1 MRGPVRRA
9 LARVHFL
16 LACLLG
22 ALSFVAVSVG
32 GLLYI
37 ALRPRGNASFQLSRS
52 FHWIMVTLLG
62 WRVTVENRGRLAESA
77 PAVLM
82 ATHKSNLDIVVYGG
96 LFPRRAVVIG
106 KKEIEKIPV
115 FGWFFRAAGNILLDR
130 RDLASAIASIA
141 AAAARVRAER
151 ISVWVFP
158 EGHRNGGPTLLPFK
172 KGSFHLAIA
181 AQVPIVPIVCT
192 PLHDLLDG
200 HRLLVFPGRIRL
212 RVLPPISTAGLVE
225 EDLETLIATVRARMQ
240 EEQDQLAA
248 ETT

>member
-1 MRGPVRRA
+1 MTG
-9 LARVHFL
+9 FL
-16 LACLLG
+16 VLACVLG

-32 GLLYI
+32 GLLYV

-82 ATHKSNLDIVVYGG
+82 ATHKSNLDIVVYGE

-130 RDLASAIASIA
+130 RDLALSLIH
-141 AAAARVRAER
+141 
-151 ISVWVFP
+151 IS
-158 EGHRNGGPTLLPFK
+158 EPTRPY
-172 KGSFHLAIA
+172 
-181 AQVPIVPIVCT
+181 
-192 PLHDLLDG
+192 
-200 HRLLVFPGRIRL
+200 
-212 RVLPPISTAGLVE
+212 
-225 EDLETLIATVRARMQ
+225 
-240 EEQDQLAA
+240 
-248 ETT
+248 